1 MRTLFSTFR
10 AAAAVVLMAGAIIP
24 ASAQGDEQRLA
35 EAKTQTA
42 SYLRYFKFESK
53 FSAKEVDRLA
63 ELRVKVHSPS
73 TSLEDRQAAL
83 KEFVTMIFRAAG
95 TNPMPPEQ
103 ALENFA
109 KNNGQSLHR
118 LVNDS
123 GAKAAVGST
132 PLGNLGPVEKRGR
145 GPIPMILIAEI
156 RTDWSLYRSFM
167 DRNAERYTMYAVTL
181 PGYGG
186 APAPPRPETLDL
198 KTTPWWDGAE
208 KGVISL
214 IEKNRLDKPV
224 VVGMAASSYLAT
236 RLAVNHPDKIRAA
249 VVIDGNVYATF
260 RSLANPDYPA
270 TLEERPDVLMKQ
282 PGAIGM
288 INEFLPAL
296 TPSRESAEAR
306 IKALPPAQLAQ
317 FSAVVREIERAR
329 ALAIDAAVSSDPRAY
344 RYSVEMSAS
353 DLTGALKNLKVPIL
367 AIPAIHDDNSPGQ
380 AGPAPSQW
388 YEAKMKYPEI
398 PLTVAPFENTR
409 TYITEEAPQEL
420 DRAIESFLAGK
431 PVEGRRGLAMATRPS
446 PRGEV
451 GEQIGSLKVSIT
463 YGRPQVNKRQIWGQ
477 LVPYNRIWR
486 TGANEATYIN
496 FSNDVLVEGQ
506 KLAAGSY
513 ALFTIPTETEWTVIF
528 NKVPGLWGHF
538 YYNPEFDALRV
549 KVKPQAAEHQEW
561 LSYSFEMLSPTSANV
576 IVHWEK
582 IKTPIKIEVETA
594 KTASSGN

>member
-42 SYLRYFKFESK
+42 SYLRYFKFDSK
-53 FSAKEVDRLA
+53 FSAKEIDRLA

-109 KNNGQSLHR
+109 KNNGQALHR

-123 GAKAAVGST
+123 GAKPPGGST
-132 PLGNLGPVEKRGR
+132 PLGNLGAVEKRGR

-186 APAPPRPETLDL
+186 SPAPHRPETLDL
-198 KTTPWWDGAE
+198 KATPWWDGAE

-236 RLAVNHPDKIRAA
+236 RLAANHPDKIRAA

-296 TPSRESAEAR
+296 MPSRESAEAR

-344 RYSVEMSAS
+344 RYSLEMSAS
-353 DLTGALKNLKVPIL
+353 DLTGALKNLRVPIL

-388 YEAKMKYPEI
+388 YEAKLKYPAI

-431 PVEGRRGLAMATRPS
+431 PVEGRRGLAM
-446 PRGEV
+446 
-451 GEQIGSLKVSIT
+451 
-463 YGRPQVNKRQIWGQ
+463 
-477 LVPYNRIWR
+477 
-486 TGANEATYIN
+486 
-496 FSNDVLVEGQ
+496 
-506 KLAAGSY
+506 
-513 ALFTIPTETEWTVIF
+513 
-528 NKVPGLWGHF
+528 
-538 YYNPEFDALRV
+538 
-549 KVKPQAAEHQEW
+549 
-561 LSYSFEMLSPTSANV
+561 
-576 IVHWEK
+576 
-582 IKTPIKIEVETA
+582 
-594 KTASSGN
+594 